1 MLHVPGCYRLWP
13 GFPSCSATRAIGNS
27 LEDRQILLDGPTT
40 PITQRLPAWHVIGL
54 GYDPFRSPLLG
65 VSLLLSLPPGTEMF
79 QFPGFP
85 VPVLCVQTGLTGH
98 DPSRVSPFGNPWI
111 YGWLAPPQG
120 LSQPPTSFIGSWCQG
135 IHRVPLTTCRRDARA
150 RYGVL
155 KDRRPK
161 PLDRRPTRSPR

>member
-1 MLHVPGCYRLWP
+1 
-13 GFPSCSATRAIGNS
+13 
-27 LEDRQILLDGPTT
+27 
-40 PITQRLPAWHVIGL
+40 
-54 GYDPFRSPLLG
+54 
-65 VSLLLSLPPGTEMF
+65 LLSLPPGTEMF

-85 VPVLCVQTGLTGH
+85 VPALCVQAGLTGH

-120 LSQPPTSFIGSWCQG
+120 LSQPPTSFIGSRCQG

-155 KDRRPK
+155 KDRRSRGSRM
-161 PLDRRPTRSPR
+161 RRPALPKEEGSGVSSAITSEGSRDDSLRAAQGAHELRGNCRAWSSPWYSGHIVTGRNSPGRRSIRTAA